1 MVWNTKSILAAAMLV
16 AASPLLAQSQ
26 ATETNW
32 DGLVR
37 VRSDKIELVYLAPEA
52 DFRPYTKVML
62 DPSEMAMEKNW
73 LRDQRRESV
82 SLGGQVSERD
92 VVRALDRGKEQF
104 DKYFTEA
111 YTKAGFTVATEPA
124 ADVLRMSAGVFDIDV
139 VAPDVAN
146 AARSRTYSEEAG
158 AGTLVIEVRDSVTN
172 ALLGR
177 AVERRI
183 AGDNGP
189 WIRNAATNRND
200 FDQLFRR
207 WAEASANGLTELKAL
222 SPVDVNGSRL
232 AR

>member
-1 MVWNTKSILAAAMLV
+1 MAWNTKSILAAAMLV

-73 LRDQRRESV
+73 LRDQRRDSI

-104 DKYFTEA
+104 DEYFAEA
-111 YTKAGFTVATEPA
+111 YTRAGFTVATEPA
-124 ADVLRMSAGVFDIDV
+124 ADVLRVSAGVFDIDV
-139 VAPDVAN
+139 VAPDVAS

-222 SPVDVNGSRL
+222 SPVDVNGGRL